1 MRRDPVDAGAFHR
14 HRFYLS
20 LFEPLRHPHQFWRC
34 CSEIRHF
41 STASLQPWRAHPV
54 PLTADIN
61 SRYLGAYYGQPC
73 NGPRTAGTI
82 PTLPV
87 IPHPRSTFPN
97 TTAQVGRYAESA
109 LGERYRSLTNVQLPN
124 CLPGAMLQK
133 GHTHQWKKG
142 F

>member
-109 LGERYRSLTNVQLPN
+109 LATFRRKNRSCVFFD
-124 CLPGAMLQK
+124 GARPICDRRVAVRIGGL
-133 GHTHQWKKG
+133 
-142 F
+142 